1 MVVTL
6 PPASPEVT
14 LAVGQVIRLIPPQDA
29 AGWNISYS
37 DDILTMLT
45 AADQVDHPGDT
56 GWQLR
61 AIRPGQT
68 DAMVTSRP
76 EPCPTSQPCSPP
88 VMQFTL
94 SVIVRT

>member
-1 MVVTL
+1 MLVTL
-6 PPASPEVT
+6 PPAAPEVT
-14 LAVGQVIRLIPPQDA
+14 LTVGQVIRLIPPQDA

-37 DDILTMLT
+37 GDILAMLT
-45 AADQVDHPGDT
+45 AADRLDRPGDT

-61 AIRPGQT
+61 AMRPGQT
-68 DAMVTSRP
+68 DVMVTSRP
-76 EPCPTSQPCSPP
+76 EPCSTNQPCSPP